1 MNEKNLPDDIASKS
15 LNELTDL
22 ADEII
27 KNLENRNNLENTSE
41 DYANLLKI
49 NRLIEKKF
57 QKNFKEISDKTIFKI
72 KDIKSN
78 KNAKSTGRKSG
89 AKDSAERAAAE
100 KKETFGQRFAKE
112 RKAAKKRGDE
122 LTHVFTYKGKKYSTR
137 NEKEEATSSI
147 SQNTSNKKNR

>member
-27 KNLENRNNLENTSE
+27 KNLENGNNLENTSE

-78 KNAKSTGRKSG
+78 KNAKKI
-89 AKDSAERAAAE
+89 K
-100 KKETFGQRFAKE
+100 
-112 RKAAKKRGDE
+112 
-122 LTHVFTYKGKKYSTR
+122 
-137 NEKEEATSSI
+137 
-147 SQNTSNKKNR
+147 

>member
-49 NRLIEKKF
+49 NRLIERKF

-78 KNAKSTGRKSG
+78 KNAKKV
-89 AKDSAERAAAE
+89 K
-100 KKETFGQRFAKE
+100 
-112 RKAAKKRGDE
+112 
-122 LTHVFTYKGKKYSTR
+122 
-137 NEKEEATSSI
+137 
-147 SQNTSNKKNR
+147 

>member
-27 KNLENRNNLENTSE
+27 ESLENENNLENTSE
-41 DYANLLKI
+41 DYSNLLKI

-78 KNAKSTGRKSG
+78 KNAKKV
-89 AKDSAERAAAE
+89 K
-100 KKETFGQRFAKE
+100 
-112 RKAAKKRGDE
+112 
-122 LTHVFTYKGKKYSTR
+122 
-137 NEKEEATSSI
+137 
-147 SQNTSNKKNR
+147 

>member
-1 MNEKNLPDDIASKS
+1 M
-15 LNELTDL
+15 
-22 ADEII
+22 ADKII

-78 KNAKSTGRKSG
+78 KNAKKV
-89 AKDSAERAAAE
+89 K
-100 KKETFGQRFAKE
+100 
-112 RKAAKKRGDE
+112 
-122 LTHVFTYKGKKYSTR
+122 
-137 NEKEEATSSI
+137 
-147 SQNTSNKKNR
+147 

>member
-27 KNLENRNNLENTSE
+27 KNLEKKNNLENTSE

-78 KNAKSTGRKSG
+78 KNAKKI
-89 AKDSAERAAAE
+89 K
-100 KKETFGQRFAKE
+100 
-112 RKAAKKRGDE
+112 
-122 LTHVFTYKGKKYSTR
+122 
-137 NEKEEATSSI
+137 
-147 SQNTSNKKNR
+147 

>member
-27 KNLENRNNLENTSE
+27 KNLENRNNLENTTE
-41 DYANLLKI
+41 DYTNLLKI

-57 QKNFKEISDKTIFKI
+57 QKNFKEISDKTISKI

-78 KNAKSTGRKSG
+78 KNAKKV
-89 AKDSAERAAAE
+89 K
-100 KKETFGQRFAKE
+100 
-112 RKAAKKRGDE
+112 
-122 LTHVFTYKGKKYSTR
+122 
-137 NEKEEATSSI
+137 
-147 SQNTSNKKNR
+147 

>member
-27 KNLENRNNLENTSE
+27 NNLENRNNLENTSE

-78 KNAKSTGRKSG
+78 KNAKKI
-89 AKDSAERAAAE
+89 K
-100 KKETFGQRFAKE
+100 
-112 RKAAKKRGDE
+112 
-122 LTHVFTYKGKKYSTR
+122 
-137 NEKEEATSSI
+137 
-147 SQNTSNKKNR
+147 

>member
-57 QKNFKEISDKTIFKI
+57 QKNFKEISDKTMFKI

-78 KNAKSTGRKSG
+78 KH
-89 AKDSAERAAAE
+89 
-100 KKETFGQRFAKE
+100 
-112 RKAAKKRGDE
+112 AKK
-122 LTHVFTYKGKKYSTR
+122 VK
-137 NEKEEATSSI
+137 
-147 SQNTSNKKNR
+147 

>member
-78 KNAKSTGRKSG
+78 KNAKKI
-89 AKDSAERAAAE
+89 K
-100 KKETFGQRFAKE
+100 
-112 RKAAKKRGDE
+112 
-122 LTHVFTYKGKKYSTR
+122 
-137 NEKEEATSSI
+137 
-147 SQNTSNKKNR
+147 

>member
-27 KNLENRNNLENTSE
+27 KNLENRNNLEHTSE

-78 KNAKSTGRKSG
+78 KNAKKV
-89 AKDSAERAAAE
+89 K
-100 KKETFGQRFAKE
+100 
-112 RKAAKKRGDE
+112 
-122 LTHVFTYKGKKYSTR
+122 
-137 NEKEEATSSI
+137 
-147 SQNTSNKKNR
+147 

>member
-1 MNEKNLPDDIASKS
+1 MNEKNLPDDIESKS

-78 KNAKSTGRKSG
+78 KNAKKV
-89 AKDSAERAAAE
+89 K
-100 KKETFGQRFAKE
+100 
-112 RKAAKKRGDE
+112 
-122 LTHVFTYKGKKYSTR
+122 
-137 NEKEEATSSI
+137 
-147 SQNTSNKKNR
+147 

>member
-15 LNELTDL
+15 LNDLTDL

-57 QKNFKEISDKTIFKI
+57 QKNFKEISDKTILKI

-78 KNAKSTGRKSG
+78 KNAKKV
-89 AKDSAERAAAE
+89 K
-100 KKETFGQRFAKE
+100 
-112 RKAAKKRGDE
+112 
-122 LTHVFTYKGKKYSTR
+122 
-137 NEKEEATSSI
+137 
-147 SQNTSNKKNR
+147 

>member
-72 KDIKSN
+72 KDIKLN
-78 KNAKSTGRKSG
+78 KNAKKI
-89 AKDSAERAAAE
+89 K
-100 KKETFGQRFAKE
+100 
-112 RKAAKKRGDE
+112 
-122 LTHVFTYKGKKYSTR
+122 
-137 NEKEEATSSI
+137 
-147 SQNTSNKKNR
+147 

>member
-27 KNLENRNNLENTSE
+27 KNLENKNNLENTSE
-41 DYANLLKI
+41 DYTNLLKI

-57 QKNFKEISDKTIFKI
+57 QKNFKEISDKTNFKI

-78 KNAKSTGRKSG
+78 KNAKKV
-89 AKDSAERAAAE
+89 K
-100 KKETFGQRFAKE
+100 
-112 RKAAKKRGDE
+112 
-122 LTHVFTYKGKKYSTR
+122 
-137 NEKEEATSSI
+137 
-147 SQNTSNKKNR
+147 

>member
-27 KNLENRNNLENTSE
+27 VNLENRNNLENTSE
-41 DYANLLKI
+41 DYTNLLKI

-57 QKNFKEISDKTIFKI
+57 QKNFKEISDKTNFKI

-78 KNAKSTGRKSG
+78 KNAKKV
-89 AKDSAERAAAE
+89 K
-100 KKETFGQRFAKE
+100 
-112 RKAAKKRGDE
+112 
-122 LTHVFTYKGKKYSTR
+122 
-137 NEKEEATSSI
+137 
-147 SQNTSNKKNR
+147 

>member
-1 MNEKNLPDDIASKS
+1 MNEKNLPDDITSKS

-41 DYANLLKI
+41 DYTNLLKI

-57 QKNFKEISDKTIFKI
+57 QKNFKEISDKTISKI

-78 KNAKSTGRKSG
+78 KNAKKV
-89 AKDSAERAAAE
+89 K
-100 KKETFGQRFAKE
+100 
-112 RKAAKKRGDE
+112 
-122 LTHVFTYKGKKYSTR
+122 
-137 NEKEEATSSI
+137 
-147 SQNTSNKKNR
+147 